1 MDKKIRYTLSR
12 NEKLKGR
19 KAIEQLF
26 SVGKS
31 FTISPFRLVYFIPEE
46 TDGEI
51 LQAGFTVSTKYFKKA
66 VDRNRVKRLLREA
79 YRLQKQILTDDLTL
93 TNKRLRFFI
102 IYTGNELPDYNM
114 VFEKVTAILK
124 RFQKIINA

>member
-1 MDKKIRYTLSR
+1 LDKKIRYTLSR

-26 SVGKS
+26 SAGKA
-31 FTISPFRLVYFIPEE
+31 FTISPFRVVYFIPEE
-46 TDGEI
+46 TEGEI

-79 YRLQKQILTDDLTL
+79 YRLQKHILIDDLTR
-93 TNKRLRFFI
+93 TDKRLRFFI
-102 IYTGNELPDYNM
+102 IYTGNELPEYNM
-114 VFEKVTAILK
+114 VYERVTSILN

>member
-1 MDKKIRYTLSR
+1 M
-12 NEKLKGR
+12 KGR

-26 SVGKS
+26 SVGKA
-31 FTISPFRLVYFIPEE
+31 FTISPFRVVYFIPKE

-79 YRLQKQILTDDLTL
+79 YRLQKHILLDDLTL

-102 IYTGNELPDYNM
+102 IYTGNELPVYAM

-124 RFQKIINA
+124 KFKKIINA

>member
-31 FTISPFRLVYFIPEE
+31 FTISPFRLFYFIPEE